1 MSIDNYVLV
10 VNRNKDPE
18 YAVAG
23 HIREVLEKSGK
34 RCTIAD
40 GIGADGR
47 PVTGDQIPAGTQ
59 GMIVLG
65 GDGTLLQAAKSAREA
80 DIPILGVNLGTLG
93 YLAEVERASLD
104 EALKQLTE
112 ERYTIEEHMMIA
124 GTIGERRIS
133 ALNDIVIARNGP
145 LQLLYLKVS
154 VNDQELAVYR
164 ADGIIVSTPTGS
176 TGYNLS
182 AGGPIVAPTTQTILL
197 TPISPHTLAN
207 RSIVLSPTD
216 RVRVEV
222 TEGRDGEKLRLVA
235 SFDGSERVAM
245 ETGEAVEIERA
256 AEVTKILRLK
266 QVSFLE
272 LLRKKLG

>member
-1 MSIDNYVLV
+1 
-10 VNRNKDPE
+10 
-18 YAVAG
+18 
-23 HIREVLEKSGK
+23 
-34 RCTIAD
+34 
-40 GIGADGR
+40 
-47 PVTGDQIPAGTQ
+47 
-59 GMIVLG
+59 
-65 GDGTLLQAAKSAREA
+65 
-80 DIPILGVNLGTLG
+80 
-93 YLAEVERASLD
+93 
-104 EALKQLTE
+104 
-112 ERYTIEEHMMIA
+112 MMIA

-222 TEGRDGEKLRLVA
+222 TEGRDGEKLRLEA